1 MKADVRTSGTRSWI
15 NLAQKCTVTLI
26 QTWESAQLCEH
37 CSPTELRRSSQPIL
51 TIELIREADPAC

>member
-1 MKADVRTSGTRSWI
+1 MPRPSQRRIVGRFASPAAAYWSV
-15 NLAQKCTVTLI
+15 I